1 MLKIKQVIAREWQAF
16 WLATGFLSRIPM
28 LARINFSD
36 RLMNQCAVYFP
47 LVGLM
52 LGAMYAGLYLA
63 LSEAWSPSTCLI
75 LVTGF
80 HLCITGA
87 FHEDGLADS
96 VDAFGGGYSPEA
108 KLRIMKD
115 SRIGTYGTVALIAAL
130 ALKVTLLSESG
141 TIWLALLLS
150 PMVARFTPLLIMG
163 CLPYVTDPDKSK
175 SKPMADSFD
184 CNRLL
189 YAGLSTAVM
198 TMLLTKLH
206 VGILVWSIVA
216 TFGVALVWGLYVR
229 RQLGGYTGDA
239 LGASVVFGE
248 LVLLLGLAS

>member
-1 MLKIKQVIAREWQAF
+1 
-16 WLATGFLSRIPM
+16 M

-96 VDAFGGGYSPEA
+96 VDAFLGLEHRGNFRRRSGLGPVRTEA
-108 KLRIMKD
+108 
-115 SRIGTYGTVALIAAL
+115 
-130 ALKVTLLSESG
+130 
-141 TIWLALLLS
+141 
-150 PMVARFTPLLIMG
+150 AR
-163 CLPYVTDPDKSK
+163 
-175 SKPMADSFD
+175 
-184 CNRLL
+184 
-189 YAGLSTAVM
+189 
-198 TMLLTKLH
+198 
-206 VGILVWSIVA
+206 
-216 TFGVALVWGLYVR
+216 GLYR
-229 RQLGGYTGDA
+229 
-239 LGASVVFGE
+239 
-248 LVLLLGLAS
+248 

>member
-163 CLPYVTDPDKSK
+163 CLPYVTDPDK
-175 SKPMADSFD
+175 
-184 CNRLL
+184 
-189 YAGLSTAVM
+189 
-198 TMLLTKLH
+198 
-206 VGILVWSIVA
+206 
-216 TFGVALVWGLYVR
+216 
-229 RQLGGYTGDA
+229 
-239 LGASVVFGE
+239 
-248 LVLLLGLAS
+248 